1 MSGSKGDPSFKG
13 ERVVNVTVN
22 NNNGSGI
29 TSISSSP
36 IIEPGNRP
44 LIPTAT
50 STTASTMAST
60 TAALVQAYLTL
71 NNITRSSGNNN
82 IRNTSNSCVPNIEL
96 LTPDSSVSLAPIRNE
111 VKCEFYVKVINPDKK
126 KEFNTYVLRDVTK
139 DKIST
144 PQKLRKELKNQFG
157 DTLISSISWI
167 SLWVI

>member
-36 IIEPGNRP
+36 ITEPGNRP

-50 STTASTMAST
+50 STTGAR
-60 TAALVQAYLTL
+60 VQAYLTL

-82 IRNTSNSCVPNIEL
+82 IRNTSNSCTPNNAVV
-96 LTPDSSVSLAPIRNE
+96 TPDSSVSLAPIRNE

-144 PQKLRKELKNQFG
+144 PQKLRKSLK
-157 DTLISSISWI
+157 I
-167 SLWVI
+167 SLVIH

>member
-1 MSGSKGDPSFKG
+1 MSGSKEDPSFKG

-36 IIEPGNRP
+36 KIEPGNRP

-50 STTASTMAST
+50 STTAST

-82 IRNTSNSCVPNIEL
+82 IRNTSNSCAPNNAVV
-96 LTPDSSVSLAPIRNE
+96 TPDSSVSLAPIRNE

-126 KEFNTYVLRDVTK
+126 KEFSTYVLRDVTK

-157 DTLISSISWI
+157 DTLISSK
-167 SLWVI
+167 LDFPVGYMYEK